1 VTDEWERTNDTY
13 GGAAAPPFSV
23 AGSKQSIGS
32 SGDRFDDSRDT
43 RVRMEVVMTA
53 GSTVELEAK
62 KQRAAELIATGKSSP
77 QIAAEVGLH
86 VSTVRRLRER
96 LTGRKRRN
104 ARKATRPKAETKSKR
119 PSALEMLRGEA
130 PDVYRVLLD
139 AAKGGDIRAATL
151 VVRLLGNSLGEATD
165 DGDTDAAR
173 DELERGLQSLP
184 SDIASEVAGLL
195 AEAHRRRAGRT
206 ASASAGESGGGVPA
220 AEASPAGG
228 VSVEAEDRPPDEGA
242 DSV

>member
-1 VTDEWERTNDTY
+1 
-13 GGAAAPPFSV
+13 
-23 AGSKQSIGS
+23 
-32 SGDRFDDSRDT
+32 
-43 RVRMEVVMTA
+43 MTA
-53 GSTVELEAK
+53 DSKVELEAR
-62 KQRAAELIATGKSSP
+62 KQRAAELIAKGKSSP

-86 VSTVRRLRER
+86 VNTVRRLRER
-96 LTGRKRRN
+96 LTGRKRRG
-104 ARKATRPKAETKSKR
+104 ARSAAPKTKAAAKR

-151 VVRLLGNSLGEATD
+151 VVRLLGNSLGEATN
-165 DGDTDAAR
+165 DGDADAAC

-184 SDIASEVAGLL
+184 SDIASEMAGLL
-195 AEAHRRRAGRT
+195 AEAHKRRAGRT
-206 ASASAGESGGGVPA
+206 ASEGAGEAGGGVPA

-228 VSVEAEDRPPDEGA
+228 LPVEAEDRSPDEGA